1 MTPSCYAFTKSR
13 RHTLL
18 AASTSSSD
26 PHPPDNPP
34 DEIFFASSTDISPP
48 SPQPAGDDEGVVI
61 NNQSDKSVLERYVE
75 NKIESVKENEK
86 EKANNAEE
94 DHTTIANDKDSVK
107 SEPSEQ
113 KIIADEQVKRE
124 HEETQAKLAEEKRIA
139 EEQAKE
145 EWEEAQTKLAE
156 ELRIGDE
163 QRKAEIREWTNKAM
177 ESIESAVKPL
187 TDVQK
192 GVSGERIKGAAIAG
206 VALGL
211 MASKGVIASSA
222 VGLSAAYVAISKS
235 LAGDVLRTVGGITWD
250 MAETATKLA
259 DKLST
264 RDSSIALSKD
274 LVDKTIFK
282 YQREKAIH
290 IDDELNVDEAADMAY
305 MESEDDLVRVLKE
318 AETVID
324 EADAAIAKAK
334 AEAEKIVEEEKQTS
348 AISLED
354 DYESL
359 AVKEEMEK
367 STTEDF
373 EIINTED
380 TSVVVEDE
388 LVEETTSIFKEE
400 IIKKET
406 EQWKDDEENAT
417 EDIIFDD
424 DEFMA
429 AVEIAQEGIEGK
441 IVGVDEFVTDSSTK
455 AEWDAAGVLAN
466 DLRQDDER
474 EDEEEGKDQ
483 NVDEDEEDFFELDES
498 DLETLAQAARDAVS
512 SYENNAKEAED
523 AAREQKKQWADS
535 VIHDDNHLEDT
546 ISDGSNFDN
555 IAPETTYA
563 VQEVDG
569 TNSVNEAAYNSEDL
583 AGVPVSNDWSSFTVA
598 GLKVELKNRGLKTSG
613 RKAELISLL
622 EESDTELLGNNIN
635 GNADST
641 VVDDE
646 ENDPT
651 LWEGSGANIPELDGE
666 EDIDDVLEDFD
677 IEELGRQ
684 ARAAVEV
691 FQQSRN
697 VDFDEEPTE
706 EMLTQLENEMA
717 IDGEFLDEDNDKVI
731 DISKMTVK
739 ELKVEC
745 KNRGLKVS
753 GRKADLI
760 ERLKT

>member
-1 MTPSCYAFTKSR
+1 M
-13 RHTLL
+13 LL
-18 AASTSSSD
+18 
-26 PHPPDNPP
+26 
-34 DEIFFASSTDISPP
+34 
-48 SPQPAGDDEGVVI
+48 
-61 NNQSDKSVLERYVE
+61 E
-75 NKIESVKENEK
+75 NK
-86 EKANNAEE
+86 
-94 DHTTIANDKDSVK
+94 
-107 SEPSEQ
+107 
-113 KIIADEQVKRE
+113 
-124 HEETQAKLAEEKRIA
+124 
-139 EEQAKE
+139 
-145 EWEEAQTKLAE
+145 
-156 ELRIGDE
+156 
-163 QRKAEIREWTNKAM
+163 
-177 ESIESAVKPL
+177 
-187 TDVQK
+187 
-192 GVSGERIKGAAIAG
+192 
-206 VALGL
+206 
-211 MASKGVIASSA
+211 
-222 VGLSAAYVAISKS
+222 
-235 LAGDVLRTVGGITWD
+235 
-250 MAETATKLA
+250 
-259 DKLST
+259 
-264 RDSSIALSKD
+264 
-274 LVDKTIFK
+274 
-282 YQREKAIH
+282 
-290 IDDELNVDEAADMAY
+290 
-305 MESEDDLVRVLKE
+305 
-318 AETVID
+318 
-324 EADAAIAKAK
+324 
-334 AEAEKIVEEEKQTS
+334 
-348 AISLED
+348 
-354 DYESL
+354 
-359 AVKEEMEK
+359 
-367 STTEDF
+367 
-373 EIINTED
+373 
-380 TSVVVEDE
+380 
-388 LVEETTSIFKEE
+388 
-400 IIKKET
+400 
-406 EQWKDDEENAT
+406 
-417 EDIIFDD
+417 
-424 DEFMA
+424 
-429 AVEIAQEGIEGK
+429 
-441 IVGVDEFVTDSSTK
+441 
-455 AEWDAAGVLAN
+455 
-466 DLRQDDER
+466 
-474 EDEEEGKDQ
+474 
-483 NVDEDEEDFFELDES
+483 
-498 DLETLAQAARDAVS
+498 
-512 SYENNAKEAED
+512 
-523 AAREQKKQWADS
+523 KKQWADS